1 MNVDPITHTCS
12 GILIGQGLRPDLA
25 VRRKTLL
32 VTGLAAFAPDF
43 DSVSYLWGSDA
54 FYRLHH
60 TYTHTLVGIVVLAV
74 ILASIEHRWLKE
86 FSFSRLLVLNLAGCT
101 IHLCGDLI
109 ALWPL
114 RLLWPFSEHDFTLHW
129 TRDFDYVVLGV
140 VVVATGLSETDGFQ
154 HRAPWIIAGAFLL
167 LAAYFIFIPGR
178 GAA

>member
-1 MNVDPITHTCS
+1 MDPITHTCS
-12 GILIGQGLRPDLA
+12 GILIGQGLRPQPS

-54 FYRLHH
+54 FFRLHH
-60 TYTHTLVGIVVLAV
+60 TYTHTLVGIVALAL
-74 ILASIEHRWLKE
+74 ILAGIESRWLKDL
-86 FSFSRLLVLNLAGCT
+86 SFARLLGLNMAGCT

-114 RLLWPFSEHDFTLHW
+114 RILWPFSDHDFVLSLTH
-129 TRDFDYVVLGV
+129 DFDYVVLGV

-154 HRAPWIIAGAFLL
+154 RYAPWIIAGAVMLL
-167 LAAYFIFIPGR
+167 VAYFIFITGW
-178 GAA
+178 GAV

>member
-1 MNVDPITHTCS
+1 MDPITHTCS
-12 GILIGQGLRPDLA
+12 GILIGQGLRPLPA
-25 VRRKTLL
+25 VRKKTLL
-32 VTGLAAFAPDF
+32 VAGLAAFAPDF

-60 TYTHTLVGIVVLAV
+60 TYTHTLVGIVVLALV
-74 ILASIEHRWLKE
+74 LATIESRWLKDL
-86 FSFSRLLVLNLAGCT
+86 SFAGLLGINLAGCT

-114 RLLWPFSEHDFTLHW
+114 HLLWPFSDYNFTLQW

-154 HRAPWIIAGAFLL
+154 KHALWIIAGAFLL
-167 LAAYFIFIPGR
+167 LAAYFVFIPGWG
-178 GAA
+178 GA

>member
-1 MNVDPITHTCS
+1 MDPITHTCS
-12 GILIGQGLRPDLA
+12 GILIGQGLRPVPA

-32 VTGLAAFAPDF
+32 VTGLAAFSPDL

-54 FYRLHH
+54 FFRLHH

-74 ILASIEHRWLKE
+74 VLAGIESRWLKD
-86 FSFSRLLVLNLAGCT
+86 FSFARLLRLNLAGCT

-114 RLLWPFSEHDFTLHW
+114 RLLWPFSEHNFTLEW

-154 HRAPWIIAGAFLL
+154 QRAPWVIVGALLL
-167 LAAYFIFIPGR
+167 LATYFIFIPGWG
-178 GAA
+178 GA